1 MFDLE
6 KLLVVYM
13 VLVFFGVICFGVL
26 VEENRRLRAENR
38 EMRRKVGH
46 YEIYGHCQSGEKR

>member
-13 VLVFFGVICFGVL
+13 VLVFFGVLLFGVL

-38 EMRRKVGH
+38 EMRRKV
-46 YEIYGHCQSGEKR
+46 EKNALYGYCQSGEKR

>member
-6 KLLVVYM
+6 KLLIVYM

-38 EMRRKVGH
+38 EMRRKV
-46 YEIYGHCQSGEKR
+46 EKNAVYGYCKSGKTR